1 MPVGVFVT
9 LNDLGID
16 GLVHISELLGDYY
29 QYDAEKMILTGRQTG
44 RVFKIGDALSVRVN
58 RVSIWEMKIDFIL
71 NT

>member
-1 MPVGVFVT
+1 
-9 LNDLGID
+9 
-16 GLVHISELLGDYY
+16 
-29 QYDAEKMILTGRQTG
+29 MILTGRQTG